1 VSSAEVNRQNG
12 RKSKGPKTS
21 NARQICALATL
32 EHGIRSWTPVLPGEI
47 EADWTSLL
55 NGCRETYQ
63 PVGEPERQ
71 IVFNI
76 AMTFLQM
83 HRLHRREKEVS
94 FERMR
99 VDVFSDMEKEHVAQQ
114 IDAILDGKGA
124 ELRLE
129 ITVLDDLIT
138 NLETLS
144 NESAE
149 TLMGEDDALLLLDWI
164 VQINVPRKHLRQ
176 EESIVT
182 TPPDGWTVGT
192 VLKAVGELAQAVRK
206 TPEAIIA
213 DTIQHLTERR
223 DEKREKLK
231 TAWHYVE
238 HDSLPKPETAAL
250 LNLYDRRLL
259 NNLTRLYNLLERMQ
273 ASRLGKPMLPTVP
286 VDVTI
291 THDGNGEG

>member
-1 VSSAEVNRQNG
+1 VSPAEIKRANG
-12 RKSKGPKTS
+12 RKSNGPKTS
-21 NARQICALATL
+21 NGKQICALASL

-55 NGCRETYQ
+55 NGCREAYR
-63 PVGEPERQ
+63 PVGLPEEQ

-76 AMTFLQM
+76 AMSFLQM

-94 FERMR
+94 LERMK
-99 VDVFSDMEKEHVAQQ
+99 VDAFSDIEKEHLAQQ

-129 ITVLDDLIT
+129 ITVLDDLIA

-144 NESAE
+144 NDSAE
-149 TLMGEDDALLLLDWI
+149 PSLGEDDAQLLLDWI

-176 EESIVT
+176 GESIVT
-182 TPPDGWTVGT
+182 PPSEGWTRGSMRE
-192 VLKAVGELAQAVRK
+192 AIGELANALSK
-206 TPEAIIA
+206 STEALVNN
-213 DTIQHLTERR
+213 TIGRATEKR
-223 DEKREKLK
+223 DEKRAKLQ
-231 TAWHYVE
+231 TAWHYIE
-238 HDSLPKPETAAL
+238 HDSLPKPETATL

-273 ASRLGKPMLPTVP
+273 ASRLGKPIVPTLPL
-286 VDVTI
+286 DLTI
-291 THDGNGEG
+291 THDDSGGS